1 MFAHLGSPAHPVERF
16 WGVFERLRPIVSK
29 VSGRAKTGLHGGSA
43 PPVRDPLVPVI
54 AIESFQRNGRC
65 RAAQIA
71 IRVFGVTPMNHAR
84 SRAVKM
90 VEKVNHI
97 SEEALKIER

>member
-1 MFAHLGSPAHPVERF
+1 VVL
-16 WGVFERLRPIVSK
+16 
-29 VSGRAKTGLHGGSA
+29 
-43 PPVRDPLVPVI
+43 
-54 AIESFQRNGRC
+54 
-65 RAAQIA
+65 AQIA

-84 SRAVKM
+84 SRAVMM